1 MNSTL
6 NTDGLFLDVV
16 NTKLLVFS
24 IVVYAQ
30 VSWLNSDPYVDA
42 PIIVQTLLAVIVTLM
57 TYYAFHGVLLVV
69 DSFMD

>member
-6 NTDGLFLDVV
+6 NTDGFFLDVV
-16 NTKLLVFS
+16 NTKLLVLS
-24 IVVYAQ
+24 IVVFAQ

-42 PIIVQTLLAVIVTLM
+42 SIVVQTFLAVVVTLM

-69 DSFMD
+69 K